1 MEWKGKERE
10 KREEEKVGERGREE
24 QCEQTEPKKKKGKKK
39 LRSLRRLF
47 SPSQRFPLFFFT
59 TSLSSSALHLTM
71 AVGKNKR
78 VSKRGKGGRKKA
90 YV

>member
-1 MEWKGKERE
+1 MERE
-10 KREEEKVGERGREE
+10 REREERGREE
-24 QCEQTEPKKKKGKKK
+24 QCAQTEPKKKKGKKK